1 VPGLKVHIC
10 TLVAPDSPPDNWL
23 EVYIHSKLMIVD
35 DVFTTLGSANI
46 NERSMSSDS
55 ELNICVEDPAV
66 AKPLRRQ
73 LWGLHTKD
81 TTLSEDISTEYQRW
95 SDVLTENNDRRDP
108 ISHAKERTP
117 VCSLVEFLRLSPI
130 RKNVD

>member
-1 VPGLKVHIC
+1 
-10 TLVAPDSPPDNWL
+10 
-23 EVYIHSKLMIVD
+23 
-35 DVFTTLGSANI
+35 VFTTLGSANI

-73 LWGLHTKD
+73 LWDLHTGENSSTDDMTIAFK
-81 TTLSEDISTEYQRW
+81 SWMKIISK
-95 SDVLTENNDRRDP
+95 N
-108 ISHAKERTP
+108 KERHFP
-117 VCSLVEFLRLSPI
+117 EFGNEQQKPLCSLVEFLRTSDS